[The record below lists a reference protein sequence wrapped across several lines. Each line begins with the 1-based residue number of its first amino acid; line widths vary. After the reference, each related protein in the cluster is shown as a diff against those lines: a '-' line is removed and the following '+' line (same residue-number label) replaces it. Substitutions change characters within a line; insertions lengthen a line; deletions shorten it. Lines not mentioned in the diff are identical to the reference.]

1 VSASK
6 PVFLVTGADLAA
18 EALAL
23 LSDYEVVYA
32 GKSPTEEDVVSLCK
46 RHDPVAI
53 IVRYSK
59 VGPAAM
65 DAAPSLKV
73 VSKHGSGT
81 DTIDKHAA
89 AARNIQVVAAVG
101 ANAAAVA
108 EQALAL
114 LLACAK
120 SIVALN
126 ERMHAGHWDK
136 ATHKS
141 VELEGRTVGVIG
153 LGAIGLRFAR
163 MADAM
168 GMRVLGYDP
177 YATDLPAYI
186 ERAELD
192 AVWRGSDAISLHC
205 PLTSDNA
212 KLLNTRTLAACRK
225 GVIIVNTARGG
236 LIDEAALLAAIR
248 SGHVGSAGLDSF
260 AVEPM
265 TAPHPFHGE
274 ARITLSPHIGGV
286 TSDAYIKMGVAAAK
300 NALAVLQAFAP
311 NDQRRTDT
319 FAARQVGTPRGHA
332 TDASRTPLPQPQ
344 REPGIALVERPADDQ
359 ALTKPRNE

>member
-1 VSASK
+1 VSAGK
-6 PVFLVTGADLAA
+6 PVVLVTGNDLAA
-18 EALAL
+18 DALAL
-23 LSDYEVVYA
+23 LREHEVVYA
-32 GKSPTEEDVVSLCK
+32 GKTPSEDDIVALCR

-59 VGPAAM
+59 VGAAAM

-73 VSKHGSGT
+73 ISKHGSGT
-81 DTIDKHAA
+81 DTIDKAA
-89 AARNIQVVAAVG
+89 AKARGIEVVAAVG

-120 SIVALN
+120 SVTTLN

-168 GMRVLGYDP
+168 GMRVLGFDP
-177 YATDLPAYI
+177 YAKDLPAYVLPSDL
-186 ERAELD
+186 ATL
-192 AVWRGSDAISLHC
+192 WRESDAISLHC
-205 PLTSDNA
+205 PLTADNA
-212 KLLNTRTLAACRK
+212 KLLNAQTLAACKR
-225 GVIIVNTARGG
+225 GVIVVNTARGG
-236 LIDEAALLAAIR
+236 LIDEAALLAAVR
-248 SGHVGSAGLDSF
+248 SGQVASAGLDSF

-274 ARITLSPHIGGV
+274 PRITLSPHIGGV
-286 TSDAYIKMGVAAAK
+286 TADAYVKMGVAAAK
-300 NALAVLQAFAP
+300 NALAVL
-311 NDQRRTDT
+311 N
-319 FAARQVGTPRGHA
+319 AA
-332 TDASRTPLPQPQ
+332 
-344 REPGIALVERPADDQ
+344 ALQ
-359 ALTKPRNE
+359 H